1 MVAYLSE
8 LGKRVGGSTRGYGPS
23 LVCST
28 CKDGRSRHLGAV
40 PRTVWRRAT
49 GEVLG
54 AVVAH
59 RAPESVLAAQHSC
72 TRPAGRRLHPTAHP
86 PLCKAV
92 WHAAVYVPSGGNF
105 LTFWTFLET
114 SAVPL
119 TPVSFGHS
127 MQCRRPQRNGT
138 YTQRGTHGRYKRW
151 VYPLV

>member
-1 MVAYLSE
+1 MVAYLSK

-119 TPVSFGHS
+119 PPFHLATLCSVADPSVTAHTHSAARTAGTKDGFTP
-127 MQCRRPQRNGT
+127 
-138 YTQRGTHGRYKRW
+138 
-151 VYPLV
+151 

>member
-1 MVAYLSE
+1 MVAYLSK

-72 TRPAGRRLHPTAHP
+72 TRPAGRRLHPTAHS

-92 WHAAVYVPSGGNF
+92 WHAEVYVPFRWKLLDF
-105 LTFWTFLET
+105 LDFFGDQCVLLPPFHLATLCSVADPSVTAHT
-114 SAVPL
+114 HSAARTAGTKDGF
-119 TPVSFGHS
+119 TP
-127 MQCRRPQRNGT
+127 
-138 YTQRGTHGRYKRW
+138 
-151 VYPLV
+151 